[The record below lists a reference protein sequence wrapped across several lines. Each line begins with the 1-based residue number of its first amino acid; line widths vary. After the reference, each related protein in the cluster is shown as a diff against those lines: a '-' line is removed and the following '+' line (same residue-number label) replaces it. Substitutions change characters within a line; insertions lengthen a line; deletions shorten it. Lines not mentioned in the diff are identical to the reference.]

1 MIPSYIPI
9 VIFCICIL
17 ALLLKSAYVP
27 LRGDGPKAHFVKILI
42 VAIGSCLFYAVSTLC
57 DNNKDLVS
65 LNRVLNG
72 LYFSVSAVLPMMWL
86 IYIAKATKAYRPE
99 KVALRNVLRVP
110 MGILVVLSIA
120 SIWTGWVFS
129 VDDSGGYQR
138 GVLYLP
144 YTIVVTLYVL
154 LPMIFTLRRTF
165 DKRYYADRMMYLS
178 LASYGFFA
186 LWGVGL
192 EIVYAGLPASVMG
205 IVFTL
210 LMNHLSYQ
218 RSQIS
223 TDSLTGLNNR
233 GKLNSYMS
241 IAMENVPEDK
251 KLFLVVLDM
260 NNLKQINNQ
269 YGYKNGDKALV
280 LFSVVLKRVC
290 GPKGYFISR
299 FGGSEFSVVAKC
311 SDEQECVTL
320 SSEIKVALA
329 KASKCFV
336 CPLSVSVG
344 YAAAVEDDNIPDL
357 FSRADR
363 MLYAEKAGKA

>member
-1 MIPSYIPI
+1 MISNSIPI
-9 VIFCICIL
+9 LIFCICVL
-17 ALLLKSAYVP
+17 ALLWSSAYVP
-27 LRGDGPKAHFVKILI
+27 LRGDGPKAYFTKIVI
-42 VAIGSCLFYAVSTLC
+42 VAICSCLFYAVSTLY

-129 VDDSGGYQR
+129 VDDSGVYGR
-138 GVLYLP
+138 GPLYLP
-144 YTIVVTLYVL
+144 YTAVVTLYVVV
-154 LPMIFTLRRTF
+154 PMLFTLHRIF
-165 DKRYYADRMMYLS
+165 DKHYYADRTMYLS

-186 LWGVGL
+186 LWGVAL
-192 EIVYAGLPASVMG
+192 EIVYEGLPASAMG

-210 LMNHLSYQ
+210 LMNHLAYQ

-241 IAMENVPEDK
+241 IALENIPEDK

-299 FGGSEFSVVAKC
+299 FGGDEFAVIAKC
-311 SDEQECVTL
+311 NDEQDCKMVVD
-320 SSEIKVALA
+320 EIKTALA
-329 KASKCFV
+329 NASRKFACA
-336 CPLSVSVG
+336 LSTSAG